1 MRRAIAI
8 QEELD
13 QIHVVEDLTGVFESV
28 ASIKIARLRNR
39 VVASKEFFAE
49 LWQTYASLRVDPREQ
64 LLRKSRKTNGKSVL
78 VAVTTEG
85 KLSGEI
91 GNKVIQDAEVAYRQA
106 EGKIDMVVL
115 GSYGALQLK
124 ERGVTVTQTFAL
136 PKDDTQISVTDIITL
151 LGEYEQISVFY
162 QTYESLR
169 VQKVGRIELLSAVH
183 ELTEQVDETKD
194 VKNEQQKTEKT
205 EIVSSHE
212 YIFEPDITEVANYLE
227 SMMMGV
233 ALTQVLM
240 ESKLAQFAS
249 RFNAMNAAKHRA
261 HDLAGEYS
269 LMFYRA
275 KRAEGDER
283 LKEIMKVVSAQRGAA

>member
-8 QEELD
+8 QQDLD

-28 ASIKIARLRNR
+28 ASIKIARIRNR
-39 VVASKEFFAE
+39 VIASKEFFAE
-49 LWQTYASLRVDPREQ
+49 LWQTYRGLRIDPREH
-64 LLRKSRKTNGKSVL
+64 LLRKSRNTNGRNVL

-91 GNKVIQDAEVAYRQA
+91 GNKVIDDVVAAY
-106 EGKIDMVVL
+106 GKNNELDIIVL
-115 GSYGALQLK
+115 GSHGATQLREK
-124 ERGVTVTQTFAL
+124 GIKIAKTFPL
-136 PKDDTQISVTDIITL
+136 PKNDVQFSVADVISTL
-151 LGEYEQISVFY
+151 QDYKQISVFY
-162 QTYESLR
+162 QMYESLR
-169 VQKVGRIELLSAVH
+169 VQRVGRIELISAVH
-183 ELTEQVDETKD
+183 ELSDEVDDGDEAD
-194 VKNEQQKTEKT
+194 NGNEV

-212 YIFEPDITEVANYLE
+212 YIFEPGAAEIANYLE
-227 SMMMGV
+227 SLMMGV

-261 HDLAGEYS
+261 HDLGAEYS
-269 LMFYRA
+269 LLFHRA

-283 LKEIMKVVSAQRGAA
+283 LKEIMKVVHAQQGVV